1 MGKNETFFST
11 HPWQAGK
18 RFSILKSLK
27 DGLDVLLIVYHK
39 KTGFEKKSLV
49 RTRPLV

>member
-11 HPWQAGK
+11 HLRQAGK

-39 KTGFEKKSLV
+39 KTALKKV
-49 RTRPLV
+49 IG